1 MKGIRKVPYT
11 DRGNFRSRLQRALSL
26 SSSDSE
32 DTRSPS
38 RSVAGDTT
46 EDEPSFPEENDYG
59 GDQENSNPAEPEMV
73 SMDKTDLEDPGQIH
87 SCSRMCGGTQ
97 YPIEV
102 SCDSPPSENKKR

>member
-73 SMDKTDLEDPGQIH
+73 SMDKTDLEDPGQILF
-87 SCSRMCGGTQ
+87 SG
-97 YPIEV
+97 
-102 SCDSPPSENKKR
+102 DSNTVALECVAE